1 MKKIIIFG
9 LIWIF
14 LSATVCFAQ
23 SVELQLTAGNTSVD
37 AGLDVKRELDQG
49 YYKTGIGFVY
59 NDDEDDEDELYR
71 IGDVRIVV
79 GSEAFYQGLQCELG
93 LKGIYGLLENKDD
106 DGEILGLGFM
116 GRAAYTLSENICPIP
131 IEFAFDIS
139 WTPGPLSFLDMDNYL
154 ETQGSVSIF
163 IVQNAAIIFSYKHF
177 NIHMDNE
184 PGEWKMDDDLF
195 SVGLRLRF

>member
-1 MKKIIIFG
+1 MKKIIIFSF
-9 LIWIF
+9 IWIF
-14 LSATVCFAQ
+14 VSATICLAE

-59 NDDEDDEDELYR
+59 NDDEDDDDELYR

-93 LKGIYGLLENKDD
+93 LKGIYGVLETEDD
-106 DGEILGLGFM
+106 DGDILGVGFM

-154 ETQGSVSIF
+154 ETEGSVSIF

-184 PGEWKMDDDLF
+184 PGEWKMNDDLF
-195 SVGLRLRF
+195 SVGLCLRF